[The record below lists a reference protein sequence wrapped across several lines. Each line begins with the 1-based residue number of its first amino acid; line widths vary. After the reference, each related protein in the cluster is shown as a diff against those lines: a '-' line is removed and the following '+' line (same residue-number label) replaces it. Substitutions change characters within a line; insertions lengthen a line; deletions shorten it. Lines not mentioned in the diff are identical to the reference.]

1 MSNIN
6 QLKEKSINY
15 FTLLLN
21 DKSEAIKLG
30 ALILFSIYL
39 TLKFIG
45 GYDSTG
51 GYDIRSEF
59 CGYLMQF
66 SFFAFLYVNLKPQIK
81 DQENNNCANSYNCS
95 LKCLAILQLLLS
107 ITNFLIVKSLSTFFI
122 LKLIVLYVSILVFL
136 VLIRLIAVSNK
147 KPKVIEQPLKTD

>member
-1 MSNIN
+1 MSTIN
-6 QLKEKSINY
+6 KLKEKSFNY

-21 DKSEAIKLG
+21 NKSEAFKLL
-30 ALILFSIYL
+30 ATILFSIYL

-66 SFFAFLYVNLKPQIK
+66 SFFAFLYINLKPQIK
-81 DQENNNCANSYNCS
+81 SPENHDCSNQNCR
-95 LKCLAILQLLLS
+95 LKFLAMIQLLLS
-107 ITNFLIVKSLSTFFI
+107 ITNFLIVKSMSTFFF
-122 LKLIVLYVSILVFL
+122 LKLIVLYVSILIFL
-136 VLIRLIAVSNK
+136 VLIRVIAASDNK
-147 KPKVIEQPLKTD
+147 KTLTNSNE

>member
-1 MSNIN
+1 MTNIN

-21 DKSEAIKLG
+21 DKSEAIKLF
-30 ALILFSIYL
+30 ATILFSIYL
-39 TLKFIG
+39 ILKFIG

-66 SFFAFLYVNLKPQIK
+66 SFFCFLYVNLKPQIK
-81 DQENNNCANSYNCS
+81 SPENPDCSNQNCS
-95 LKCLAILQLLLS
+95 LKFLAMIQLLLS
-107 ITNFLIVKSLSTFFI
+107 ITNFLIVKSMSTFFP
-122 LKLIVLYVSILVFL
+122 LKFIVLYASILMFL
-136 VLIRLIAVSNK
+136 VLIGAIAASDNK
-147 KPKVIEQPLKTD
+147 KPLTNSHE

>member
-1 MSNIN
+1 MTNIN
-6 QLKEKSINY
+6 QLKQNSINY

-39 TLKFIG
+39 TLKFIR

-66 SFFAFLYVNLKPQIK
+66 SFFAFLYVNLKLQVK
-81 DQENNNCANSYNCS
+81 DQDNNDCINSYN
-95 LKCLAILQLLLS
+95 LKYLVVLQLLLS
-107 ITNFLIVKSLSTFFI
+107 ITNFLIVKSMSTFFI
-122 LKLIVLYVSILVFL
+122 FKLIVLYASILVFL
-136 VLIRLIAVSNK
+136 VLIRLIVASNK
-147 KPKVIEQPLKTD
+147 KPKVIEQPLKTN

>member
-1 MSNIN
+1 MTNIK
-6 QLKEKSINY
+6 QLKEESINY

-66 SFFAFLYVNLKPQIK
+66 SFFAFLCVNIKSQVK
-81 DQENNNCANSYNCS
+81 DQENDNCVNNCS
-95 LKCLAILQLLLS
+95 LKCLATLELLLS
-107 ITNFLIVKSLSTFFI
+107 ITNFLIVKSTSTYFI
-122 LKLIVLYVSILVFL
+122 FKLVVIYASILMFL

-147 KPKVIEQPLKTD
+147 KLKIIGQPLKTEEK